1 MTRAILLTAVVS
13 LAAGACVTKGKYK
26 GVKNQLAACE
36 TERDGLS
43 TKLGAEQ
50 KRATDLESEL
60 VRLTGR
66 AEAAEKEKGR
76 LEVEKGRLEV
86 ELTQVVK
93 DRTRLEAS
101 AAELTAALADARKRK
116 AEADTRVNE
125 YRSLLA
131 KFRSLIDAGKLKVKI
146 SDGRMVLALPT
157 DVLFASGKAT
167 LSDEGR
173 LSIMEVGGILA
184 TIRGRRFQVEGH
196 TDNVPIRTRKYPSN
210 WELAAARALVV
221 SDAMRAAGMPGGSL
235 SAASY
240 GEFRPNGSNDTP
252 EGREANRRI
261 EIVLVPN
268 LSSLP
273 GFEEL
278 RTAVG
283 DS

>member
-66 AEAAEKEKGR
+66 AEAAEK
-76 LEVEKGRLEV
+76 EKGRLEV